1 MKPWK
6 KLLWSA
12 LFLGVGG
19 LGITIGL
26 FLGSSRILPD
36 KPIERS
42 SEEKRAYGTP
52 LARGKDVSVIPLT
65 TEQKQTLK
73 LKIEPAEQRI
83 PEEKLAVTGKITA
96 NLDRAVVIG
105 PRTSGR
111 VVKVLSRLGEMVDT
125 GAPLALLDSVEVSDA
140 FADLAQSE
148 SGLSLAQARLEKE
161 RQIYEAKLQ
170 VLETVR
176 REEDAS
182 AAEKALA
189 KVELGRPKQEYIS
202 ALAKLELAR
211 ANYDRQKLLVESKIG
226 ARKDLIEA
234 EKALIG
240 ARGEVDAVAE
250 TIRLTL
256 RQELL
261 AAETSFQQALVQ
273 RDKARE
279 KLRLL
284 GINESNSINS
294 RKQNAGE
301 PILTPLIAPFRGT
314 VIERQVT
321 VGQLL
326 EPGFVAFRL
335 ADLST
340 VWVLLDVPE
349 TALTTLRIGQE
360 VAIETTGEKAKER
373 TGKVAYIGD
382 VVDEGSRT
390 VKVRV
395 ELLNGERQFK
405 PGMFV
410 TARITTRRTGEPTI
424 MVPPGAL
431 FIFDEGPVI
440 FVEGAEGIQAR
451 SVEVGQQVGSW
462 IPVRKGLKAGE
473 KIVTEGG
480 FALKAHLL
488 KSKLGEE

>member
-26 FLGSSRILPD
+26 ILGSSRIPPD

-105 PRTSGR
+105 PRSSGR
-111 VVKVLSRLGEMVDT
+111 VVKVLSRLGEMVDA

-202 ALAKLELAR
+202 ALARLELAR
-211 ANYDRQKLLVESKIG
+211 ANYDRQKILVESKIG

-234 EKALIG
+234 EKALIA

-250 TIRLTL
+250 TIRLTV

-261 AAETSFQQALVQ
+261 AAETSFQQSRVQ

-294 RKQNAGE
+294 RKQNPGE

-326 EPGFVAFRL
+326 HPGAGSFHPLAFTLHTFVA
-335 ADLST
+335 
-340 VWVLLDVPE
+340 
-349 TALTTLRIGQE
+349 TTE
-360 VAIETTGEKAKER
+360 EK
-373 TGKVAYIGD
+373 
-382 VVDEGSRT
+382 
-390 VKVRV
+390 
-395 ELLNGERQFK
+395 
-405 PGMFV
+405 
-410 TARITTRRTGEPTI
+410 
-424 MVPPGAL
+424 
-431 FIFDEGPVI
+431 
-440 FVEGAEGIQAR
+440 
-451 SVEVGQQVGSW
+451 
-462 IPVRKGLKAGE
+462 
-473 KIVTEGG
+473 
-480 FALKAHLL
+480 
-488 KSKLGEE
+488 